1 MQLLG
6 TSVDEAYN
14 NQCDAFDQSM
24 TSSSLHLACQGEMQA
39 LALGVGEAADI
50 WFNTHACHWWH

>member
-1 MQLLG
+1 MQPLG

-14 NQCDAFDQSM
+14 NQCNAFDQSM
-24 TSSSLHLACQGEMQA
+24 TSSSLHLACRCEMQA

-50 WFNTHACHWWH
+50 QLNTHACDLWH